1 MMEKDELIL
10 ILKRI
15 ETEVHTI
22 KRGVYGDKDNDV
34 KGLIQTD
41 REQEMRIKSLE
52 DTKKQAI
59 WFGGGALIIIELVWQ
74 FIKGKLDL

>member
-1 MMEKDELIL
+1 MEKDELIL

-15 ETEVHTI
+15 EAEVHTI

-41 REQEMRIKSLE
+41 REQDARIRSLE
-52 DTKKQAI
+52 DTKKQAL
-59 WFGGGALIIIELVWQ
+59 WFGGGAIVIIELIWLVVKEK
-74 FIKGKLDL
+74 INL